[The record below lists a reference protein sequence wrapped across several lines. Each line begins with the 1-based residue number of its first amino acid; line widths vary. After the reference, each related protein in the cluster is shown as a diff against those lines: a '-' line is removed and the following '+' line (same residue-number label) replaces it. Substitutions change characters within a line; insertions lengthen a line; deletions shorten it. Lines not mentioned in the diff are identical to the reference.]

1 MNYSALKPGAGNRLG
16 DWSRLI
22 YLLGIAGSIAA
33 AAWYLDD
40 RTRRHVARDMGRVES
55 RLGRLEE
62 RLEARAAEL
71 AAAVGQVNRRL
82 DRLIELQ
89 LELRATT
96 GR

>member
-1 MNYSALKPGAGNRLG
+1 MNYSALKPGAGTRLG
-16 DWSRLI
+16 DWGRLI

-40 RTRRHVARDMGRVES
+40 RTRRHVARDMGQVES
-55 RLGRLEE
+55 RLERLEE
-62 RLEARAAEL
+62 RLEARATEL

-89 LELRATT
+89 RELRAGT